1 MTPPSERPFRERI
14 CFWMICALFNE
25 AQILEQVERGQLTT
39 RVRSSA
45 SVSLPG
51 LQPGSMSTVVAL
63 VDGNG

>member
-1 MTPPSERPFRERI
+1 
-14 CFWMICALFNE
+14 MICALFNE